1 MMLHVYNAL
10 SIISLKGQV
19 MHFYVF
25 PQDPETATRNPLSQ
39 KHGGGL
45 FIADLYLKTSL
56 FLTKL
61 IMALSRKT
69 APKLFQRD
77 QFTEKT

>member
-1 MMLHVYNAL
+1 MMLHVSNAM

-19 MHFYVF
+19 MHFYFF

-39 KHGGGL
+39 KQGGGL
-45 FIADLYLKTSL
+45 FIADLYMKTSL

-61 IMALSRKT
+61 IMVFSRKT

-77 QFTEKT
+77 LFTEKT